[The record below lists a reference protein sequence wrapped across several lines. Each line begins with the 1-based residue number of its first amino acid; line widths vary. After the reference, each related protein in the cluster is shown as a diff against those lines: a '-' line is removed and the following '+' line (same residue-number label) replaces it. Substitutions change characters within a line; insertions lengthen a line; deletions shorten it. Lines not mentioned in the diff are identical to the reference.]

1 MSNAQPAEPGPQGP
15 YRPPQAPGPYGPNTP
30 AGPPQPQA
38 AYGPGP
44 YGPPGP
50 YGAPG
55 PYGPGTWGPH
65 PQPFAPP
72 FPLTMPASVRSAQV
86 VNFVIAGL
94 GSLLTVVVGAAAGA
108 EAAGRSLA
116 GYLTAFVLCVLA
128 FLYPKAGNGVRVA
141 SVVLAVL
148 QILAG
153 AGAAANHDSG
163 GVVPL
168 GGAIAV
174 VVLLTQRSAIQWF
187 GRPRTPGAP
196 PQPPYA

>member
-1 MSNAQPAEPGPQGP
+1 
-15 YRPPQAPGPYGPNTP
+15 
-30 AGPPQPQA
+30 
-38 AYGPGP
+38 
-44 YGPPGP
+44 
-50 YGAPG
+50 
-55 PYGPGTWGPH
+55 
-65 PQPFAPP
+65 
-72 FPLTMPASVRSAQV
+72 MPTSVRSAQV
-86 VNFVIAGL
+86 VNFAVAGL
-94 GSLLTVVVGAAAGA
+94 GVLLTVGVGATAGA

-116 GYLTAFVLCVLA
+116 GYLTALVLCVLA

-153 AGAAANHDSG
+153 MGAAANHNSG
-163 GVVPL
+163 GIIAL
-168 GGAIAV
+168 GGAITV